1 MRGSNYSQISIYTI
15 FDYLCNIENNQN
27 SIIIKRY
34 GSVNRFFFSIF
45 EVLGTTLRPYSI
57 HFAGCELLPFCY
69 L

>member
-45 EVLGTTLRPYSI
+45 EVLGTTGFYRSVYR
-57 HFAGCELLPFCY
+57 A
-69 L
+69 